1 VFSLCIIIGSDGS
14 ERDDS
19 VPELP
24 PAPRSGAGGRGA
36 AEGRGESR
44 RRRPVQLEQRFL
56 TRRIR
61 AAAGGSAG
69 RSGED
74 SRRMQAR
81 RRRRGEVAGSGGAGR
96 EVLGGAAAQPLVFL
110 NDLGGKVY

>member
-1 VFSLCIIIGSDGS
+1 VFSLCIIIGSDGP

-44 RRRPVQLEQRFL
+44 WRRRRPVQREQRFL

-74 SRRMQAR
+74 S
-81 RRRRGEVAGSGGAGR
+81 RRGEVAGSGGAGR